1 MRETNGQQ
9 VKHLYILYE
18 RETGIISRDAKIE
31 SEVLYVGV
39 IFEKK
44 HLKTLHQRE
53 RVKII
58 ITTDPISVRERDR
71 SHLHALYLR

>member
-31 SEVLYVGV
+31 REVLYVGV

-44 HLKTLHQRE
+44 TPKDTTSERESKNYYNYRSYFCERE
-53 RVKII
+53 R
-58 ITTDPISVRERDR
+58 
-71 SHLHALYLR
+71 